1 LGGFIFDGIFDGILG
16 GISGGLSGVNAAA
29 LGVGAGVV
37 LTGLYL
43 LKLQRRRVL
52 VPFAPLWAPT
62 GGERRSERLARRLRR
77 WLSLLLQLIFV
88 GLVLLAAVDPRP
100 AALDRAGRTILILV
114 DRSASMS
121 AKDEE
126 GTRLGR
132 ARRIAHELATG
143 LGAADRAM
151 VASFAAGVSAESGFE
166 TDPARLAAA
175 VDRLSA
181 SEEPGDLGRALAFA
195 AAVLR
200 GRPHPTL
207 IIVSDGGFSPDA
219 RASAPTGSGARPG
232 ATGGA
237 SLAGVDLR
245 FARVGRR
252 ADNVGLLSFAARR
265 YPSDPSSVEAAVVVQ
280 SFRDRPC
287 DVVLEIT
294 TGGQGPQ
301 VDRPVD
307 RIHLHLAPHERRRH
321 LLPDVAAPDTQ
332 LVARLVDADDDLPAD
347 DRAYAVVPGVA
358 HASVLRVGGDNL
370 FLDGA
375 LLSLG
380 GGVTVHRRAARDLE
394 ATRATWDR
402 FDAVI
407 FDGVLPSPAPTR
419 GRFVYLDPHGPASP
433 FPDRGLLRDPIVSD
447 VHKSHPLLRH
457 VSLADLNV
465 GQAQRLALGPGD
477 EAVASSLGAPLILT
491 RARPELRIVALA
503 FDIRRSDLPMRAGF
517 PLLLG
522 NALGWL
528 GAAEAPEV
536 PSLRTGHSFRLAL
549 PGGRTEVAVTDPA
562 GTARTLP
569 AQGGAI
575 EIPIARAGFY
585 RIAPATTLAASLG
598 DPIESDTTP
607 AKTLVLRDRVLAPP
621 DPPTRR
627 GRRELWWL
635 ALVAAAALSLGEWWT
650 YHRRWTV

>member
-1 LGGFIFDGIFDGILG
+1 MRGFIFERLFGGIFDGAL
-16 GISGGLSGVNAAA
+16 GGLSGVTAAA
-29 LGVGAGVV
+29 LGVGAGMI

-52 VPFAPLWAPT
+52 VPFAPLWAPA

-77 WLSLLLQLIFV
+77 CLSLLLQLIFV

-100 AALDRAGRTILILV
+100 AAIDRAGRTILILV

-121 AKDEE
+121 AKDED

-132 ARRIAHELATG
+132 ARRIARELCAG
-143 LGAADRAM
+143 LGSADRAM
-151 VASFAAGVSAESGFE
+151 IASFAAGVSAESGFE
-166 TDPARLAAA
+166 TDSARLDAAA
-175 VDRLSA
+175 DRITA
-181 SEEPGDLGRALAFA
+181 SEEPGDLGRALTFA
-195 AAVLR
+195 ADVLR

-207 IIVSDGGFSPDA
+207 ILVSDGGFSPDA
-219 RASAPTGSGARPG
+219 RASALTGSSARAGARDG
-232 ATGGA
+232 AA

-265 YPSDPSSVEAAVVVQ
+265 YPADPSSVEAAVVVQ

-294 TGGQGPQ
+294 AGGLPG
-301 VDRPVD
+301 DRPVD
-307 RIHLHLAPHERRRH
+307 RIHLHLAPHEQRRH
-321 LLPDVAAPDTQ
+321 RLPDVAAPDAR
-332 LVARLVDADDDLPAD
+332 LVARLVDTDDDLPAD

-358 HASVLRVGGDNL
+358 HASVLRVGADNL

-394 ATRATWDR
+394 TSRATWDR

-433 FPDRGLLRDPIVSD
+433 FPDRGLLREPIVSD

-465 GQAQRLALGPGD
+465 GEARRLVLGPGD

-491 RARPELRIVALA
+491 RAQPELRVVALA

-528 GAAEAPEV
+528 GAAEAPEL
-536 PSLRTGHSFRLAL
+536 PSLRTGRSLRLAL
-549 PGGRTEVAVTDPA
+549 PVGRAEVAVTDPA
-562 GTARTLP
+562 GTTRVLP
-569 AQGGAI
+569 ALGGAI
-575 EIPIARAGFY
+575 EIPIVRAGFY

-607 AKTLVLRDRVLAPP
+607 AQTLVLGDRVLSPP
-621 DPPTRR
+621 DPPARR
-627 GRRELWWL
+627 GRREIWWL
-635 ALVAAAALSLGEWWT
+635 ALVAAVVLSLGEWWT